1 MNEENPINEEES
13 KNDKAVQNDGPV
25 ADPESPLKRNDKASN
40 GSTEE
45 FANITK

>member
-1 MNEENPINEEES
+1 MNEENPINKEES
-13 KNDKAVQNDGPV
+13 KNDKAAQNDGSVVDPDSPV
-25 ADPESPLKRNDKASN
+25 KRNDKASN